1 MISERICYEFKR
13 NILKNINCFI
23 RTRKK
28 SPFSN
33 IQQFRYAKMV
43 AANKKEKNMV
53 IIPGLSEEQTVLL
66 KNRLIEV
73 GFHYMDKDTL
83 IKSYKWGLESKRFYR
98 NFETLEVLEEKIRIF
113 LDDFNKMKNENRLQ
127 KIKEAYSNCSNYDY
141 MDYISL
147 DDIHFL
153 LDLIEQQEK
162 NQRNI

>member
-1 MISERICYEFKR
+1 
-13 NILKNINCFI
+13 
-23 RTRKK
+23 
-28 SPFSN
+28 
-33 IQQFRYAKMV
+33 
-43 AANKKEKNMV
+43 MV

-113 LDDFNKMKNENRLQ
+113 LDDFNKNKKQHRLQ
-127 KIKEAYSNCSNYDY
+127 KIKETCSNCSNYDY
-141 MDYISL
+141 MDYIHL

-153 LDLIEQQEK
+153 LDLIEQQK
-162 NQRNI
+162 K

>member
-1 MISERICYEFKR
+1 MNLKGIFFK
-13 NILKNINCFI
+13 KINCFI
-23 RTRKK
+23 HTRKK

-43 AANKKEKNMV
+43 ETNKKEKNMV
-53 IIPGLSEEQTVLL
+53 IIPGLSEEQTILL
-66 KNRLIEV
+66 KNRLVEV

-127 KIKEAYSNCSNYDY
+127 KIKEVCSNCSNYDY

-147 DDIHFL
+147 DDIQFL
-153 LDLIEQQEK
+153 LDLIEQQEN

>member
-1 MISERICYEFKR
+1 
-13 NILKNINCFI
+13 
-23 RTRKK
+23 
-28 SPFSN
+28 
-33 IQQFRYAKMV
+33 
-43 AANKKEKNMV
+43 MV

-73 GFHYMDKDTL
+73 GFYYTDKDTL
-83 IKSYKWGLESKRFYR
+83 INSYKWGLESKRFYR

-113 LDDFNKMKNENRLQ
+113 LDDFNKMKNEHRLQ
-127 KIKEAYSNCSNYDY
+127 KIKEACSNCSNYDY

-153 LDLIEQQEK
+153 LNLIKQQEK